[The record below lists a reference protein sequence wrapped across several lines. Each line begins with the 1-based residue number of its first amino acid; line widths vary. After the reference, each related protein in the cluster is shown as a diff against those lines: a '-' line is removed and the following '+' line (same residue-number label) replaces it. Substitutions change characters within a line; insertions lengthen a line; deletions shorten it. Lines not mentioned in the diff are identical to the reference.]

1 MLRSSLIHW
10 LPGAAACLF
19 ITMGATQSFGQSVVS
34 VRSGLINF
42 SEGEVLIDGQPLQ
55 RRFGT
60 YASLKAGSDLVTRSG
75 RAELL
80 LTPNTYFRVGSETAV
95 RMISDNLTDTRI
107 ELLGGSAMLDSS
119 TAGAKTP
126 VTITL
131 RDAAVRFTAPG
142 KFRLDSDPPQLRVFE
157 GSAEVDENGKT
168 VKVEPEQLLPLSG
181 APIVKRFTEGS
192 DNLLDLWSDERH
204 MLIASNISDSQSYG
218 DPLTD
223 PDPDPTTLAG
233 NYPYP
238 GYIPLLGYP
247 PLVGATNPGLGV
259 GYGTVV
265 YGPYGAYS
273 PYSPYGVYS
282 PYSPY
287 GVYGGLGYGIYTP
300 LYLRTVVRPGFSG
313 ITGLPSSLG
322 GLRTVGGVTPGTIH
336 TFTPSRPIVAPHPLA
351 PRVGGHR

>member
-1 MLRSSLIHW
+1 MLRSSLISS
-10 LPGAAACLF
+10 LFPAAVCLLLTTGASR
-19 ITMGATQSFGQSVVS
+19 SFGQSVVS

-55 RRFGT
+55 RRFGA
-60 YASLKAGSDLVTRSG
+60 YASLKVGSDLVTRSG

-80 LTPNTYFRVGSETAV
+80 LTPNTYLRVGSETAV
-95 RMISDNLTDTRI
+95 RMISDYLTDTRVG
-107 ELLGGSAMLDSS
+107 LLGGSAMLDSS

-131 RDAAVRFTAPG
+131 RDSTVRFTAPG

-157 GSAEVDENGKT
+157 GKAEVDEDGKT
-168 VKVEPEQLLPLSG
+168 VTVETEQLLPLSG
-181 APIVKRFTEGS
+181 AAIVRRFTEGS

-204 MLIASNISDSQSYG
+204 MLIASNITDAQSYG

-223 PDPDPTTLAG
+223 PDPDPTIAG

-247 PLVGATNPGLGV
+247 PLVGTNNPGGSGV
-259 GYGTVV
+259 GYGTAV
-265 YGPYGAYS
+265 YS
-273 PYSPYGVYS
+273 TYGVYS

-287 GVYGGLGYGIYTP
+287 GVYGGLGYGVYTP
-300 LYLRTVVRPGFSG
+300 LYMRTVRPGFSG
-313 ITGLPSSLG
+313 VTPLPSSLG

-336 TFTPSRPIVAPHPLA
+336 TFTPSRPIVAPRPLA
-351 PRVGGHR
+351 PRVGGRR